1 MHVSM
6 MSAYVLAD
14 ARVAAKVRLLKEVG
28 VLQCLSVG
36 KYILNKGKGMKI
48 PWIGRGDV
56 CTSRYR
62 ELSHVGNSQRSHP
75 HRRMFSSVHS
85 IK

>member
-6 MSAYVLAD
+6 MPAYVLAD
-14 ARVAAKVRLLKEVG
+14 ARVAAKGRLLKEMC

-36 KYILNKGKGMKI
+36 KYILNKGKGRKVQ
-48 PWIGRGDV
+48 WLGRGNV

-62 ELSHVGNSQRSHP
+62 E
-75 HRRMFSSVHS
+75 
-85 IK
+85 